1 VTPRGWAAFA
11 AVSVLWGIPYL
22 FIKIAVDH
30 GATPSFVAFGRV
42 ALAAAILLPL
52 AVRAGALRG
61 LGRRRRPLMAFAAVE
76 IAIPFPLIAFGEQ
89 HVSSSLTAIL
99 IATVP
104 LTVAVL
110 ALRFDRSERVD
121 RSRMGGLL
129 VGLAGVVLLL
139 GVDVAG
145 SADELLGAAA
155 ILVAVVGYAAGPLIV
170 KRALADVD
178 PLGPVAAA
186 LAISAVML
194 APFAVVDLPATTPE
208 ASALW
213 SIAVLGVACTALA
226 FIADFI
232 LIAEVG
238 ASRATVITYVNPIV
252 AVALGV
258 ALLGESLTFAAVAGL
273 LLILAGSWL
282 ATGGGVPPGLS
293 AVLRERSGR
302 TPRRPRTAPGTP
314 WRRASA
320 S

>member
-1 VTPRGWAAFA
+1 MTPRGWAAFA

-42 ALAAAILLPL
+42 ALATAILLPL
-52 AVRAGALRG
+52 AARAGALRG
-61 LGRRRRPLMAFAAVE
+61 LGARWRPLVAFAAVE
-76 IAIPFPLIAFGEQ
+76 IAIPFPLIAYGEQ
-89 HVSSSLTAIL
+89 RVSSSLTAIL

-104 LTVAVL
+104 LTVALL
-110 ALRFDRSERVD
+110 ALRFDASERVD
-121 RSRMGGLL
+121 RGRFGGLL

-145 SADELLGAAA
+145 STDELIGSAA
-155 ILVAVVGYAAGPLIV
+155 ILVSVVGYAAGPMIV
-170 KRALADVD
+170 KRSLSDVD
-178 PLGPVAAA
+178 PLGPVAAS
-186 LAISAVML
+186 LAISTVML
-194 APFAVVDLPATTPE
+194 APFAAIDVPATTPD

-213 SIAVLGVACTALA
+213 SIVALGVFCTAAA

-258 ALLGESLTFAAVAGL
+258 TLLDESLTCAAVAGL

-282 ATGGGVPPGLS
+282 ATGGGVPPGL
-293 AVLRERSGR
+293 AGALGR
-302 TPRRPRTAPGTP
+302 APRPRRA
-314 WRRASA
+314 
-320 S
+320 